1 MVAAKP
7 ILQLTTGVQSV
18 ALLGRAVQLVPKKWN
33 GKKKK
38 PKKLIKGFVD
48 ITIGTG
54 LLKAQSDI
62 VNKM

>member
-1 MVAAKP
+1 MIAKP
-7 ILQLTTGVQSV
+7 ILQITTGIQSA

-33 GKKKK
+33 GGKKK

-54 LLKAQSDI
+54 LLSAQAKI
-62 VNKM
+62 INKM